1 MDRTHLDRPRLA
13 ARWPLHLGFG
23 LLLAFGVGVAGS
35 AAARAEEEKPPR
47 VPMSTARAN
56 EKGNDLVEENKFQ
69 EAADVYRDEALKRP
83 ENGILQ
89 RNLAG
94 ALARSQQMEEAL
106 ASYSQALRFAETAGQ
121 RALALYDLGNTMA
134 LAGQIQPALEAYAEA
149 MLLAPEDLDIKHNF
163 EYLLQQAQQQQQGEG
178 QQDPNQ
184 QQQQDQ
190 EGDQGENSEGQP
202 QQGEQEQ
209 QQPDQQQQ
217 DQQQQDETQ
226 AEQQEQQV
234 SQADPLDGMDPED
247 AQRLL
252 DAMLEE
258 EKELQAQLAKR
269 QIKESKNVE
278 KDW

>member
-1 MDRTHLDRPRLA
+1 MEGAHLMTAHPGRRFHSLGAALSLALALALA
-13 ARWPLHLGFG
+13 ATAPDP
-23 LLLAFGVGVAGS
+23 
-35 AAARAEEEKPPR
+35 ARADAEKPPR
-47 VPMSTARAN
+47 VPLSTARAN
-56 EKGNDLVEENKFQ
+56 EKGNDLVEESRFD
-69 EAADVYRDEALKRP
+69 EAAEIYRDEALKRP

-106 ASYSQALRFAETAGQ
+106 ASYSQALRFAATDRE
-121 RALALYDLGNTMA
+121 RSLALYDLGNSLA
-134 LAGQIQPALEAYAEA
+134 LAGQTQAALEAYAEA

-163 EYLLQQAQQQQQGEG
+163 EYLLLQSQQQQQGQD
-178 QQDPNQ
+178 QQPQD
-184 QQQQDQ
+184 QQQDQ
-190 EGDQGENSEGQP
+190 EGDEGDNQQDQP

-209 QQPDQQQQ
+209 PQ
-217 DQQQQDETQ
+217 DQQQQG
-226 AEQQEQQV
+226 EQQPEPQESPEQQQQM
-234 SQADPLDGMDPED
+234 SPTDPIDGMDPED